1 MANFLG
7 VQQVLD
13 EDVAKPAKG
22 RIFTPKELGQIAG
35 LRAGGMLVED
45 IAAFMRCSLSTLR
58 KRAKKELAD
67 GASHVNG
74 IVTLNIVQKAMRGEK
89 PYDIFYAKTRLHWRE
104 THNIQP
110 LDGDGNPTTGLGFL
124 GNEALAALVAAG
136 AEEEGS
142 GGGAR
147 RAKPARPEKDSA
159 NGAQASDLESP
170 SGTTDDGD

>member
-1 MANFLG
+1 M
-7 VQQVLD
+7 QQVLD
-13 EDVAKPAKG
+13 EGVAKPARG
-22 RIFTPKELGQIAG
+22 RIFTPKELGQISG

-45 IAAFMRCSLSTLR
+45 IAAFMRCSLGMLQR
-58 KRAKKELAD
+58 KAKKELAD

-110 LDGDGNPTTGLGFL
+110 LDADGNPSTGLGFL
-124 GNEALAALVAAG
+124 GDGALAALVAAG
-136 AEEEGS
+136 AQEESS

-147 RAKPARPEKDSA
+147 GTKAARPKEDSG
-159 NGAQASDLESP
+159 NGAKTRDLESP
-170 SGTTDDGD
+170 SGSADDGD